1 MENADNLPLVEGE
14 VSPENSEV
22 DTQSTQ
28 PDAVEQKVPLHVVAE
43 QRKKKRA
50 ETERADA
57 AERKLAAYEL
67 QAEQAKLA
75 VPAPPVQDLTPP
87 HPDDYFDDMDGW
99 IKANREHSDASKAQ
113 TLAELRETTAKEQQ
127 QREQREQGQAQLAS
141 QQQRSAELDS
151 KLFEEAEKL
160 NAPDFMDAYDAVTS
174 KLDRWF
180 IDEVLDTFPNSADI
194 VYALGND
201 EAKFDELIGIYNT
214 SNFKGMAEL
223 NKFSTQ
229 LMSNKK
235 TTGGN
240 LPEPDEPIKGGAGGI
255 QDVEA
260 RIVKLR
266 AKKLAGEIDQ
276 TTLLNEMRKL
286 RGWKSA

>member
-22 DTQSTQ
+22 DTQST
-28 PDAVEQKVPLHVVAE
+28 PPEVAEQGSIKAIAE

-75 VPAPPVQDLTPP
+75 VPALLAQDLIPP

-113 TLAELRETTAKEQQ
+113 TLAELREVTAKEQQ